1 MPASCVTMFGGMA
14 MGRASPGRHVLAA
27 ASSLRLVVAS
37 ALVSSAL
44 LASLPAAALD
54 PARDVTQYV
63 QQTWTT
69 QEGLPQ
75 NTVSALLQA
84 SDGYLWFGTEEGLV
98 RFDGAAFTVF
108 DKTVVR
114 GMRDNA
120 VSALFLDSAG
130 YIWVGTWSGD
140 LVRGKNGIFE
150 DMVGDQA
157 KLRGGVW
164 SIVDDKAGDCW
175 AATSLGLLRIH
186 SGVHTLFTTKD
197 GLPTNDLRTLCRDGS
212 GGLWIGT
219 RGSGLFRMRAG
230 RFEVPPETAP
240 LKGSDVWS
248 LLAGRDGSVWI
259 GTKDGRL
266 YRLKDGHLTRVGE
279 DGGLSKKE
287 IRSLCEDQDG
297 NLWVGTN
304 GGGLSR
310 MTGGRFETL
319 ATKNGFPDDA
329 VNALFEDREGSL
341 WVGTWGSGLV
351 RLSRGK
357 FLTFSDRDGLAGNVV
372 RVICQDAS
380 GAVWIGT
387 SGSGLSRYYGGKFT
401 TFSKASGLPADSVR
415 ALLPARDGSLWIGTE
430 AGGLDRYSAGRWS
443 HLGAAQGL
451 GGDFVVDILER
462 RDGSLWAGTYG
473 GGLVHTEGGRFSMMT
488 TRDGLPN
495 NEVWCL
501 HEDRQGRLWVGT
513 TGGLALLEGDKFRVF
528 VVADGLASDVV
539 ISAFE
544 SEAGSLWFGT
554 SGGGLARFKDGRL
567 KSCTRRD
574 GLYDDVVF
582 QILPDGMGNLWM
594 SCNKGLFK
602 VPLQDLE
609 DFADGRRT
617 AVVCTAFGKADGMG
631 SSECMGGSQPAGC
644 VTRDGRLWFPTADGL
659 VSVDPTRL
667 PYNTMPPPLNVEA
680 LLADGKPVMAH
691 GAAVVPAGT
700 HGVDV
705 RYTALSLR
713 APERVRFR
721 YRLVGFDDGW
731 VEAGS
736 RRTAYYTNVPP
747 GRYRFEMRACNEDG
761 VWNEAGTSVA
771 VRVLPRF
778 YQTVPFYLCVAFIAA
793 AAAWGGYRMRVRQ
806 LQVRERTLV
815 AKVEE
820 RTAQLRDANVAL
832 EDRTRQVD
840 EANRALE
847 ERGRE
852 LEIANR
858 HLTELTHLDAL
869 TGIANRRHFD
879 STLDAEWRRAFRTGA
894 TISILMADVDFFKA
908 YNDTYGHPSGDSCLQ
923 RVAFAFQSGLRRA
936 GDLLARYGGEEF
948 VIVLPDMALQDA
960 KALAEELR
968 LRLRAMQ
975 IPHSGSSAAP
985 AVTVSFGAAS
995 CRPVDGGTAADLV
1008 TAADR
1013 ALYRAKERGR
1023 NRVETG

>member
-1 MPASCVTMFGGMA
+1 
-14 MGRASPGRHVLAA
+14 MGRASPGRPVLTAA
-27 ASSLRLVVAS
+27 LSLRLVAAFVL
-37 ALVSSAL
+37 ALSML
-44 LASLPAAALD
+44 LAGLSAAALD

-84 SDGYLWFGTEEGLV
+84 PDGYLWFGTEEGLV

-108 DKTVVR
+108 DKTAIK

-120 VSALFLDSAG
+120 VSALCLDSAG
-130 YIWVGTWSGD
+130 YIWIGTWSGD
-140 LVRGKNGIFE
+140 LFRVKNGIFE
-150 DMVGDQA
+150 DMVGSQT
-157 KLRGGVW
+157 KLSSGVW

-175 AATSLGLLRIH
+175 AATSIGLLRIH
-186 SGVHTLFTTKD
+186 AGVHTLYTTRD
-197 GLPTNDLRTLCRDGS
+197 GLPTNDLRTLCRDDS

-219 RGSGLFRMRAG
+219 RGSGLFRMRDG

-240 LKGSDVWS
+240 LKDSGVWS
-248 LLAGRDGSVWI
+248 LLVGKDGALWI
-259 GTKDGRL
+259 GTTEGSL
-266 YRLKDGHLTRVGE
+266 SHLKDGHLTRVGE
-279 DGGLSKKE
+279 DGSLPKQS
-287 IRSLCEDQDG
+287 IRSLCEDKDG
-297 NLWVGTN
+297 NLWVGTY

-310 MTGGRFETL
+310 ISGGRVATL
-319 ATKNGFPDDA
+319 TSKNGFPDDS

-357 FLTFSDRDGLAGNVV
+357 FLTYTVRDGLAGNVM
-372 RVICQDAS
+372 RVVCQDAS
-380 GAVWIGT
+380 GALWIGT

-401 TFSKASGLPADSVR
+401 TFDKTSGLSGDSVR
-415 ALLPARDGSLWIGTE
+415 GLLSAKDGSLWVSTE
-430 AGGLDRYSAGRWS
+430 AGGLDRYSAGRWN

-451 GGDFVVDILER
+451 GGDFVLSILER

-473 GGLVHTEGGRFSMMT
+473 GGLAHSEGGRFTSMT

-495 NEVWCL
+495 SEVWCL

-513 TGGLALLEGDKFRVF
+513 TGGLALLEGGKFRVF
-528 VVADGLASDVV
+528 HAADGLSGEVV

-554 SGGGLARFKDGRL
+554 SGGGLARFKDGKL

-609 DFADGRRT
+609 DFADGRRAT
-617 AVVCTAFGKADGMG
+617 VVCTAYGKADGMG

-659 VSVDPTRL
+659 VSVDPARL
-667 PYNTMPPPLNVEA
+667 PYNTVPPPLNVEA
-680 LLADGKPVMAH
+680 LLADGKPVMAN

-700 HGVDV
+700 HGMEV

-713 APERVRFR
+713 APERARFR

-747 GRYRFEMRACNEDG
+747 GTYRFEMRACNEDG
-761 VWNEAGTSVA
+761 LWNEAGTSIS

-778 YQTVPFYLCVAFIAA
+778 YQTVPFYLGVAFIAA

-806 LQVRERTLV
+806 LQARERMLV

-820 RTAQLRDANVAL
+820 RTAQLREANASL

-858 HLTELTHLDAL
+858 HLTELSHLDAL

-894 TISILMADVDFFKA
+894 PISILMADVDFFKA
-908 YNDTYGHPSGDSCLQ
+908 YNDTYGHPSGDACLQ

-948 VIVLPDMALQDA
+948 VIVLPDTALQDA
-960 KALAEELR
+960 IALAEELR

-985 AVTVSFGAAS
+985 AVTVSFGAAF
-995 CRPVDGGTAADLV
+995 CRPADGGSSLDLV
-1008 TAADR
+1008 AAADR

-1023 NRVETG
+1023 NRVEAG